1 DFDEKP
7 AGTPESSKQATRF
20 SKRTPPR
27 GAKTFS
33 IDSACSLTCDLA
45 EILQEKPSLASSAV
59 ELLDLYLCLWEC
71 YMIKSAG
78 KIRLE
83 EERRFLQSSNE
94 WLVKENEKLHQCCNN
109 QELLLW
115 DRRQAFVSVHQGVLA
130 TLQNSD
136 RRFHQ
141 INYDLDLD
149 LDSIWREFPNVP
161 SPPPCLAANHHSL
174 RLVRP
179 NTAPKHARYGERSP
193 FIECLFYPSYESECS
208 FSWTGPDPLSPDTC
222 TDDMFL
228 YVSAFFIL
236 ERVDWIELRLSKLS
250 MATKEVVEEYPFFL
264 PRVESML
271 GNLPRARG
279 QIHDIILQSSHVES
293 VGQPRFQLS
302 MWPRTES
309 SQNSAMRGTI
319 PLSYL
324 DSSMHISSLNP
335 QLFVQNIVGN
345 WGT

>member
-1 DFDEKP
+1 
-7 AGTPESSKQATRF
+7 
-20 SKRTPPR
+20 
-27 GAKTFS
+27 
-33 IDSACSLTCDLA
+33 ACSFTCDFA

-59 ELLDLYLCLWEC
+59 DLLNLYLCLWEC

-94 WLVKENEKLHQCCNN
+94 WLMKENEKLHQCCTN

-141 INYDLDLD
+141 TNCDLDLD
-149 LDSIWREFPNVP
+149 LDSIWREFPNMP

-179 NTAPKHARYGERSP
+179 NTTPNHARYGERSP
-193 FIECLFYPSYESECS
+193 FIECLFYPGYESECS

-222 TDDMFL
+222 ADDLFL

-264 PRVESML
+264 PRVESIL

-279 QIHDIILQSSHVES
+279 QIYDIILQSNHAES
-293 VGQPRFQLS
+293 VGETQFQLS

-309 SQNSAMRGTI
+309 SQSSAMQGTI
-319 PLSYL
+319 PPSYL
-324 DSSMHISSLNP
+324 ESSMHLSSLNP
-335 QLFVQNIVGN
+335 QLFVQNIVGS
-345 WGT
+345 W

>member
-1 DFDEKP
+1 MDAPASYSHSGQANKRKRESSDFDETP

-141 INYDLDLD
+141 I
-149 LDSIWREFPNVP
+149 
-161 SPPPCLAANHHSL
+161 
-174 RLVRP
+174 
-179 NTAPKHARYGERSP
+179 
-193 FIECLFYPSYESECS
+193 SE
-208 FSWTGPDPLSPDTC
+208 
-222 TDDMFL
+222 
-228 YVSAFFIL
+228 
-236 ERVDWIELRLSKLS
+236 
-250 MATKEVVEEYPFFL
+250 
-264 PRVESML
+264 
-271 GNLPRARG
+271 
-279 QIHDIILQSSHVES
+279 LQ
-293 VGQPRFQLS
+293 
-302 MWPRTES
+302 
-309 SQNSAMRGTI
+309 
-319 PLSYL
+319 
-324 DSSMHISSLNP
+324 
-335 QLFVQNIVGN
+335 
-345 WGT
+345 